1 MSATPLELST
11 RLSWHAPCFARF
23 ASSHVRDGVAHALL
37 IHGEGGLHKLHLARQ
52 VGHALLCARPAA
64 DGHACGACKPCLLLR
79 AGNHPDW
86 IEVTPE
92 DSAVIKIDQI
102 RALSERLSK
111 RPQIGD
117 RQVALIF
124 PAERMNVAAANALLK
139 TLEEPVPD
147 THLLLVSDRIGKL
160 SATIR
165 SRCQRLPVVPVQSAE
180 VTAEVA
186 ALAGVDQARAH
197 AALELGHGD
206 PEAAQALLEASTWK
220 EWVELAE
227 RLARLAAGAVSPGA
241 FAALYAKDGT
251 RLLQRWSALIAF
263 GMRGASVGTPPL
275 DALTGLT
282 SRMEMSRLIPLATQ
296 LERARGLL
304 GSGVREDLLVYDLS
318 CRWAEFSMQ
327 ERALKQP
334 VGLSS

>member
-1 MSATPLELST
+1 MSIQPLELST
-11 RLSWHAPCFARF
+11 RLSWHASCFARF
-23 ASSHVRDGVAHALL
+23 AASHARDGVAHALL
-37 IHGEGGLHKLHLARQ
+37 IHGEGGLFKLHLARQ
-52 VGHALLCARPAA
+52 IGHALLCARPAA
-64 DGHACGACKPCLLLR
+64 DGHACGGCKPCLLLR

-102 RALSERLSK
+102 RGLSERLSK
-111 RPQIGD
+111 RPQIGE

-124 PAERMNVAAANALLK
+124 PAERLNVAAANALLK
-139 TLEEPVPD
+139 TLEEPTPD
-147 THLLLVSDRIGKL
+147 THLLLVSDRMGKL

-165 SRCQRLPVVPVQSAE
+165 SRCQRLPVAPVQGPE

-186 ALAGVDQARAH
+186 ALAKVDLARAQ

-206 PEAAQALLEASTWK
+206 PEAALSLAEASTWK

-227 RLARLAAGAVSPGA
+227 RLARLATGGLSPGA
-241 FAALYAKDGT
+241 FAGFYPKDGV

-263 GMRGASVGTPPL
+263 GMRGSSVGTPAL

-282 SRMEMSRLIPLATQ
+282 SRMEMSRLMPLATQ
-296 LERARGLL
+296 LEWARGLL

-318 CRWAEFSMQ
+318 CKWAELSNQ
-327 ERALKQP
+327 ERERRA
-334 VGLSS
+334 

>member
-1 MSATPLELST
+1 MELST
-11 RLSWHAPCFARF
+11 RLSWHEPCFARF
-23 ASSHVRDGVAHALL
+23 AASHARDGVAHALL
-37 IHGEGGLHKLHLARQ
+37 IHGEGGLFKLHLARQ
-52 VGHALLCARPAA
+52 IGHALLCARPAA
-64 DGHACGACKPCLLLR
+64 DGYACGSCKPCLLLR
-79 AGNHPDW
+79 AGTHPDW
-86 IEVTPE
+86 IEVAPE

-102 RALSERLSK
+102 RGLSERLSM
-111 RPQIGD
+111 RPQIGE

-139 TLEEPVPD
+139 TLEEPTPD

-165 SRCQRLPVVPVQSAE
+165 SRCQRLPVAPVHGGDA
-180 VTAEVA
+180 TAEVA
-186 ALAGVDQARAH
+186 ALAGVDVARAH

-206 PEAAQALLEASTWK
+206 PEAALGLLEANAWK

-227 RLARLAAGAVSPGA
+227 RLARLAAGTLSPGA
-241 FAALYAKDGT
+241 FAAFYPKDGI

-263 GMRGASVGTPPL
+263 GMRGNGVGTAAL
-275 DALTGLT
+275 DALTNLT
-282 SRMEMSRLIPLATQ
+282 SRMEMSRLLPLATQ

-318 CRWAEFSMQ
+318 CRWAELSTQ
-327 ERALKQP
+327 ERA
-334 VGLSS
+334 